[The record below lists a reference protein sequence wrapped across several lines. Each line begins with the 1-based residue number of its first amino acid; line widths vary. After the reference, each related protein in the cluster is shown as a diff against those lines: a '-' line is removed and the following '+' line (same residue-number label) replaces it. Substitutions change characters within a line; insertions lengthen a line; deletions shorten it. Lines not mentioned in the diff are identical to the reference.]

1 MVMRFVIGQTSDP
14 AQEAELVAE
23 SSQYGGFMRLH
34 LQVRLLVLPFVWL
47 GFLQVVHA
55 CAFV

>member
-14 AQEAELVAE
+14 AKEADLVAE

-34 LQVRLLVLPFVWL
+34 IQVHLPAPLF
-47 GFLQVVHA
+47 F
-55 CAFV
+55 